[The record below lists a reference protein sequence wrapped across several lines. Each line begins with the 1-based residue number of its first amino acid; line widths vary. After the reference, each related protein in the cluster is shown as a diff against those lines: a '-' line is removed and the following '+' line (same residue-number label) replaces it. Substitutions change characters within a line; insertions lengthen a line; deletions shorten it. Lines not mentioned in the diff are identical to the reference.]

1 MALRTIITLILA
13 VACVATQ
20 PLAAQAQSD
29 HKIDF
34 SKSRFDS
41 TTQALC
47 NKHISGPLKYSIVS
61 SEMDPRLV
69 PAFVDAED
77 YPPGDMVPT
86 LKFIVASDGT
96 MFAELIT
103 LRRLENG
110 EYELIDRITDVP
122 PGHRVK
128 VRIRELTGDG
138 KPDIVIT
145 SRGGQPLLETM
156 MVFELD
162 ETNRVQPMSQR
173 SDWKYDINGLQG
185 VAVAVIDS
193 LGRNDRPA
201 IEVWQDDS
209 LRFATSY
216 TRIRHQFDEEERRFV
231 PTSVDTLP
239 ELPYWCD
246 GRRAMYIP
254 HDSLDR

>member
-1 MALRTIITLILA
+1 MALRTIIILILA
-13 VACVATQ
+13 VACGATQ
-20 PLAAQAQSD
+20 PLVAQTQFD
-29 HKIDF
+29 HVIDF

-41 TTQALC
+41 TTRALC
-47 NKHISGPLKYSIVS
+47 NEHISGPLRYTIAS

-77 YPPGDMVPT
+77 YPPGDTVPY
-86 LKFIVASDGT
+86 LKFIAASDGT

-103 LRRLENG
+103 LQRMENG
-110 EYELIDRITDVP
+110 EYVFLDRINDVP
-122 PGHRVK
+122 PGHRIKVK
-128 VRIRELTGDG
+128 FRELTGDG
-138 KPDIVIT
+138 RPDIVVT
-145 SRGGQPLLETM
+145 SRGGEPVLETM

-162 ETNRVQPMSQR
+162 STNRVQPMSRR
-173 SDWKYDINGLQG
+173 SEWKYDINGLQG
-185 VAVAVIDS
+185 VAVAIIDS
-193 LGRNDRPA
+193 LGRDNRPA

-209 LRFATSY
+209 LRFAASY
-216 TRIRHQFDEEERRFV
+216 TRVRHQFNEDEQRFI

-254 HDSLDR
+254 QDSLDR

>member
-1 MALRTIITLILA
+1 MVLRTIIMLILA
-13 VACVATQ
+13 VACLATQ
-20 PLAAQAQSD
+20 PLVAQEQFD

-34 SKSRFDS
+34 SKSRLDS
-41 TTQALC
+41 TTRALC
-47 NKHISGPLKYSIVS
+47 NEHISGPLRYSIVS
-61 SEMDPRLV
+61 ADMDPRLV

-77 YPPGDMVPT
+77 YPPGDTVPY
-86 LKFIVASDGT
+86 LKFILASDGT

-103 LRRLENG
+103 LRHLEDG

-128 VRIRELTGDG
+128 MKFRDLTGDE
-138 KPDIVIT
+138 KPDIVVT

-162 ETNRVQPMSQR
+162 ETDRVQPMSRR
-173 SDWKYDINGLQG
+173 SEWKYDINGLQG

-209 LRFATSY
+209 LRFAASY
-216 TRIRHQFDEEERRFV
+216 TRVRHQFNEEERRFI

-254 HDSLDR
+254 QDSLDR